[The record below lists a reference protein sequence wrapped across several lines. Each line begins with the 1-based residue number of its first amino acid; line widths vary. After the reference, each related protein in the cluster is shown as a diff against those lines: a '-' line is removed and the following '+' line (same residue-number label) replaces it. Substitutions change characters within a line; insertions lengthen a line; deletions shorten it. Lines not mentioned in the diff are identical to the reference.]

1 MAVNINIVGQFDDRQ
16 LKAAEEALEKLRKKG
31 EDTATS
37 LRQNFEK
44 ASEKMA
50 DVGKTLS
57 TAVTLPLVGIAV
69 AGVKFAGEL
78 EDAQAMSAEVF
89 GSMAGDVQA
98 FAKDA
103 GRSYGIAEG
112 DATEF
117 ANQFGIRL
125 RNIGG
130 LGADAAA
137 ELSTDLVALSADLG
151 SAFGTSADVAAE
163 AIGAALTGEME
174 QLKKYGIII
183 NETSLKQKAMEMG
196 LWDGTGAMDAAAKQ
210 QATLALITEQTS
222 LVQGDFARNADG
234 ATNSQKILGAELQ
247 NAATT
252 IGTILLPVVTDLV
265 KGITG
270 IIEKFQNL
278 SPRTQRLIVIFG
290 GLAAA
295 LGPVLVVT
303 AKFIDAGIKV
313 FDTVRKIGPALQTL
327 GTKFVALGRKIAA
340 NAVQFVR
347 WAAQTVAQAARA
359 TAAVVAS
366 IAKQIAQWVVLGA
379 QALAQA
385 ARVAAAWL
393 IAMGPIALVI
403 AAVVAVVALIIM
415 YFDEIKAAIGAAWD
429 WVWDKVQVVWDG
441 IVAAIKTAI
450 DWIIWYYTE
459 LPRKLL
465 AAAGNAFGWLIEKAT
480 AAKDWVLARVDDI
493 VRFVSGLPGRLLTAA
508 GDVFG
513 FLRTKATEAKD
524 WIFGKI
530 GEIVAE
536 ITGLPGRLATA
547 GAGMWDWIWRAFRR
561 VLNTLIDGWNSL
573 EFKLPSYEGLKVAG
587 RTIIPGW
594 EGSTLGVPDIPR
606 LAQGGV
612 ALSPTLAV
620 VGDNAEG
627 EAIIPLDQLNRFVGG
642 AGMGSTYQITVK
654 AGLGTNGAEVG
665 RQVVEAIRSFE
676 RRNGA
681 AWRAA

>member
-16 LKAAEEALEKLRKKG
+16 LRAAEEALEKLRKKG
-31 EDTATS
+31 EETASS
-37 LRQNFEK
+37 LRQSFEK

-50 DVGKTLS
+50 DVGRSLS
-57 TAVTLPLVGIAV
+57 LGVTLPLVGIAT
-69 AGVKFAGEL
+69 AGVRFAGQL

-89 GSMAGDVQA
+89 GAMAGDVQA

-103 GRSYGIAEG
+103 GRAYGIAEG

-130 LGADAAA
+130 LGAEAAA

-151 SAFGTSADVAAE
+151 SAFGTSSQVAAD

-183 NETSLKQKAMEMG
+183 NETSLKQKALEMG
-196 LWDGTGAMDAAAKQ
+196 IWDGTGALDAAAKQ
-210 QATLALITEQTS
+210 QATLALITEQSS

-234 ATNSQKILGAELQ
+234 ATNSQKVLGAELQ

-265 KGITG
+265 QGIAG
-270 IIEKFQNL
+270 IVEKFQNL

-313 FDTVRKIGPALQTL
+313 FDTVRRIGPALQRL

-340 NAVQFVR
+340 NAVQFAR
-347 WAAQTVAQAARA
+347 WAAKTVAQAARA

-366 IAKQIAQWVVLGA
+366 IAKQIAQWVVLGT
-379 QALAQA
+379 QAMIQA
-385 ARVAAAWL
+385 AKVAAAWL

-415 YFDEIKAAIGAAWD
+415 YFDEIKAAIGAAFE
-429 WVWDKVQVVWDG
+429 WVWDKVQTVWDG
-441 IVAAIKTAI
+441 ILDVIKTAI

-465 AAAGNAFGWLIEKAT
+465 NAAGDAFQWLIDKMT
-480 AAKDWVLARVDDI
+480 AAKDWVFDRVDDI
-493 VRFVSGLPGRLLTAA
+493 VRFVGGLPGRLLNAA

-513 FLRTKATEAKD
+513 FLRTKASEAKD
-524 WIFGKI
+524 WIVGRI
-530 GEIVAE
+530 SEIVSE
-536 ITGLPGRLATA
+536 IAGLPGRLAVA
-547 GAGMWDWIWRAFRR
+547 GAGMWDWIWRAFKRI
-561 VLNTLIDGWNSL
+561 LNTLIDGWNSL
-573 EFKLPSYEGLKVAG
+573 EFKLPSYSGLKVAG
-587 RTIIPGW
+587 KTVIPGW
-594 EGSTLGVPDIPR
+594 EGPTLGVPDIPR

-612 ALSPTLAV
+612 VLSPTLAI

-627 EAIIPLDQLNRFVGG
+627 EAIIPLDKLTQFVNPAASGT
-642 AGMGSTYQITVK
+642 TYAITVNALDPQAASRAVVDAIK
-654 AGLGTNGAEVG
+654 AYERTNGK
-665 RQVVEAIRSFE
+665 
-676 RRNGA
+676 
-681 AWRAA
+681 AWRSAA